1 MNVISKISTTPTNTT
16 QKASDPTSPVP
27 SPPSNR
33 NQTAGAPSSLTTSV
47 LSVPGTMDTSII
59 GLSEGQLKRQ
69 GLDCLIAV
77 LRSLVAWG
85 TASSKATDDTV
96 HNLKSQPG
104 EEIRR
109 DPVTPEASY
118 DRLSVAGMST
128 ETLRQPT
135 PDLIDDPTK
144 FESAKQKK
152 TTLLEGIKKFNFK
165 PKRVGFPPL
174 SASKYLIRFPGHPIP
189 SGDWFHYKQDPRGY
203 CNVFTHDRWPQ

>member
-1 MNVISKISTTPTNTT
+1 MNVISKISTTPTTAT
-16 QKASDPTSPVP
+16 QKANEPASPVP

-33 NQTAGAPSSLTTSV
+33 NQSTGAFPSLTTSV
-47 LSVPGTMDTSII
+47 LSVSGTMDTSIM

-69 GLDCLIAV
+69 GLDCLVAV

-85 TASSKATDDTV
+85 TATGKTTDETA
-96 HNLKSQPG
+96 HTPLKSQGG

-118 DRLSVAGMST
+118 DRLSVAGTST

-135 PDLIDDPTK
+135 PDLVDDPSK
-144 FESAKQKK
+144 FESAKLKK

-165 PKRVGFPPL
+165 PKRVCFLPL
-174 SASKYLIRFPGHPIP
+174 PKSKYLILF
-189 SGDWFHYKQDPRGY
+189 SGYSIS
-203 CNVFTHDRWPQ
+203 N

>member
-1 MNVISKISTTPTNTT
+1 MNVISKISTTPTTAA
-16 QKASDPTSPVP
+16 QKANDPTSPVL
-27 SPPSNR
+27 SPPNNR
-33 NQTAGAPSSLTTSV
+33 HQSTGVPSSLTTSV
-47 LSVPGTMDTSII
+47 LSVSGTMDTSIM
-59 GLSEGQLKRQ
+59 GLSEGQLKKQ

-85 TASSKATDDTV
+85 TAAGKADDTV
-96 HNLKSQPG
+96 HTPKSQTG

-118 DRLSVAGMST
+118 DKLSVAGMST

-135 PDLIDDPTK
+135 PDLVDDPGK

-165 PKRVGFPPL
+165 PKRVCFFVFQDKIIL
-174 SASKYLIRFPGHPIP
+174 SCF
-189 SGDWFHYKQDPRGY
+189 
-203 CNVFTHDRWPQ
+203 